1 MKKLLFLIITVMM
14 LAAQAV
20 AQAVAQE
27 TPKTNPSSPS
37 TSSKEIKLEIAQYNN
52 DTTGRHRIPMCV
64 NLEAFYNE
72 ESNTIDIIYNGDADG
87 EVFLYINEDIMNYSS
102 EINTSLELPTTSGI
116 YRIEIISQTWIAEG
130 YIHL

>member
-20 AQAVAQE
+20 AQE
-27 TPKTNPSSPS
+27 TPKTNTSSPT
-37 TSSKEIKLEIAQYNN
+37 TSSKDIKLEIAQYNN
-52 DTTGRHRIPMCV
+52 DTTGRHRIQMRV

-72 ESNTIDIIYNGDADG
+72 ESNTIDILYDGDADG
-87 EVFLYINEDIMNYSS
+87 EVFLYLNGDIMDYSS
-102 EINTSLELPTTSGI
+102 EINTSLELPATSGI